1 MAAAK
6 PRAPVVVT
14 GFRPFPGVA
23 ANPSQIVVE
32 ALQASPGTLP
42 DGAECRLLE
51 VAYAAVPPAL
61 DEILVRPPA
70 ALVLTGY
77 SALAQGLELE
87 RRASSIRSP
96 RFPDARGFCP
106 ASRPGAPVDIQE
118 NRACDVPALE
128 AALRTRGI
136 ACQLSDDCGH
146 YVCNSAY
153 HTALARIAAR
163 TLPTRAIFVHLPAVA
178 GTPLAETSASAME
191 LTEMAAG
198 VATIARLLAGEPT
211 FPPAIR

>member
-1 MAAAK
+1 MAAAE

-23 ANPSQIVVE
+23 DNPSQIVVE
-32 ALQASPGTLP
+32 ALQASPGLLP

-51 VAYAAVPPAL
+51 VAYAAISPEL
-61 DEILVRPPA
+61 EEILARPPA

-77 SALAQGLELE
+77 STLAQGLKLE

-106 ASRPGAPVDIQE
+106 APCPAAPVDIQE
-118 NRACDVPALE
+118 NRACDFPALE
-128 AALRTRGI
+128 AALRALGI
-136 ACQLSDDCGH
+136 ACQMSDDAGQ
-146 YVCNSAY
+146 YVCNTAY
-153 HTALARIAAR
+153 HTALARIAAQ
-163 TLPTRAIFVHLPAVA
+163 TLPTRAIFVHLPAIA
-178 GTPLAETSASAME
+178 GTPLAEISASTME

-211 FPPAIR
+211 IPPSIR